1 MTRYNKFGGFSRYAK
16 VGAYAALVIALI
28 AIIVLAFYT
37 DHEREVKPVKSSS
50 ASASLSSSLI
60 NNGSEESRPAATTTK
75 IPILMYHSIAY
86 QKGNI
91 LRVPQDKFTA
101 EMKWLYDNGYKTL
114 TLDELYDGISKN
126 KPFPEKSVC
135 ITFDDGYND
144 NYDSAF
150 PVLKQYKFK
159 ATVFMIS
166 DKIDDAYDGYL
177 TSAQLKEMDKDG
189 MQIECHTVDHKDLD
203 TLSYK
208 KQLSELT
215 DSKAKLEALL
225 GRKVDYIAY
234 PSGKYDD
241 NTIKAAKQVGYK
253 ICFKM
258 NGGIGKIGDNVYE
271 FPRTFVGE
279 NLQDFINR
287 VHGNISSSSSASSS
301 SSKS

>member
-1 MTRYNKFGGFSRYAK
+1 MTRYSRNGGFSRYAK
-16 VGAYAALVIALI
+16 TGGYAALVIILI
-28 AIIVLAFYT
+28 AIIALAFYT
-37 DHEREVKPVKSSS
+37 DQEREIKPVKSSS
-50 ASASLSSSLI
+50 ASAAVNSASVNSS
-60 NNGSEESRPAATTTK
+60 SEESKPAATTTK

-91 LRVPQDKFTA
+91 LRVPQDKFAA

-114 TLDELYDGISKN
+114 TLDELYDGISNN

-144 NYDSAF
+144 NYFSAF

-159 ATVFMIS
+159 ATVFMIT
-166 DKIDDAYDGYL
+166 DKIDDVYDGYL
-177 TSAQLKEMDKDG
+177 TSAQLKEMDKNG

-203 TLSYK
+203 TLPYK
-208 KQLSELT
+208 KQLSELS
-215 DSKAKLEALL
+215 DSKSKLEALL

-241 NTIKAAKQVGYK
+241 NTLKAAKEVGYK

-258 NGGIGKIGDNVYE
+258 NGGIGQIGDNVYE
-271 FPRTFVGE
+271 FPRTFVGDD
-279 NLQDFINR
+279 LQDFINR
-287 VHGNISSSSSASSS
+287 VHGNISSSS
-301 SSKS
+301 KS